1 MCADLESN
9 CFIFQIDGRFE
20 GPKVEI
26 NFNVSWHTVQN
37 WLGFLFFNI
46 IIFKSILTGEDEEDE
61 EEEDDDDDDDSIV
74 ISKGIK
80 VDKNQIFLKL
90 IPDF

>member
-1 MCADLESN
+1 M
-9 CFIFQIDGRFE
+9 
-20 GPKVEI
+20 
-26 NFNVSWHTVQN
+26 
-37 WLGFLFFNI
+37 
-46 IIFKSILTGEDEEDE
+46 TGEDEEDEEDEEEE
-61 EEEDDDDDDDSIV
+61 EEEDDDDDDVDSIV

>member
-1 MCADLESN
+1 
-9 CFIFQIDGRFE
+9 
-20 GPKVEI
+20 
-26 NFNVSWHTVQN
+26 
-37 WLGFLFFNI
+37 
-46 IIFKSILTGEDEEDE
+46 LTGEDEEDE
-61 EEEDDDDDDDSIV
+61 EDEEEEEEEEDDDDDVDSIV

>member
-1 MCADLESN
+1 MKRICGTSTDS
-9 CFIFQIDGRFE
+9 
-20 GPKVEI
+20 
-26 NFNVSWHTVQN
+26 
-37 WLGFLFFNI
+37 
-46 IIFKSILTGEDEEDE
+46 TGSGGEEEE
-61 EEEDDDDDDDSIV
+61 EEEDDDDDDDDDDDVDSIV

>member
-1 MCADLESN
+1 
-9 CFIFQIDGRFE
+9 
-20 GPKVEI
+20 
-26 NFNVSWHTVQN
+26 
-37 WLGFLFFNI
+37 
-46 IIFKSILTGEDEEDE
+46 LTGEDEEDE
-61 EEEDDDDDDDSIV
+61 EDEEEEEEEDDDDGDVDSIV

>member
-1 MCADLESN
+1 
-9 CFIFQIDGRFE
+9 
-20 GPKVEI
+20 
-26 NFNVSWHTVQN
+26 
-37 WLGFLFFNI
+37 
-46 IIFKSILTGEDEEDE
+46 LTGEDEEDE
-61 EEEDDDDDDDSIV
+61 EDEEEEEEDDDSIV

>member
-1 MCADLESN
+1 
-9 CFIFQIDGRFE
+9 
-20 GPKVEI
+20 
-26 NFNVSWHTVQN
+26 
-37 WLGFLFFNI
+37 
-46 IIFKSILTGEDEEDE
+46 LTGEDEEDE
-61 EEEDDDDDDDSIV
+61 EEDEEDEEEDDVDSIV

>member
-1 MCADLESN
+1 
-9 CFIFQIDGRFE
+9 
-20 GPKVEI
+20 
-26 NFNVSWHTVQN
+26 
-37 WLGFLFFNI
+37 
-46 IIFKSILTGEDEEDE
+46 LTGEDEEDE
-61 EEEDDDDDDDSIV
+61 EEEEDDDDDDDDDDDSNV

>member
-1 MCADLESN
+1 
-9 CFIFQIDGRFE
+9 
-20 GPKVEI
+20 
-26 NFNVSWHTVQN
+26 
-37 WLGFLFFNI
+37 
-46 IIFKSILTGEDEEDE
+46 LTGEDEEDE
-61 EEEDDDDDDDSIV
+61 EEEEDDDDDDDDDDSIV

>member
-1 MCADLESN
+1 
-9 CFIFQIDGRFE
+9 
-20 GPKVEI
+20 
-26 NFNVSWHTVQN
+26 
-37 WLGFLFFNI
+37 
-46 IIFKSILTGEDEEDE
+46 LTGEDEEDE